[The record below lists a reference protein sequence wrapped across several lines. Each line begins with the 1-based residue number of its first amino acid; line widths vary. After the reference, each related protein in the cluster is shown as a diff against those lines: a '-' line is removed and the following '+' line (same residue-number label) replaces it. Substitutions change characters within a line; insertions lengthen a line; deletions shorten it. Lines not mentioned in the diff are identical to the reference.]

1 MNNYT
6 ERRGFLL
13 AKKRKRLLGKL
24 QWKLIAIFV
33 LLVLSVMIVTGTLL
47 LNSISAF
54 YHNRFTESMNQE
66 FSGNISDNLI
76 YALSEDEPIVKL
88 KEVMEAYS
96 TSRLGINNNRDYYIL
111 EGKSAKF
118 ISGSSKVGENP
129 EITENIISA
138 IAGSIGDKVL
148 ASQTFMDYAY
158 PVKSEGKVEY
168 IIYIKDNKQELLSV
182 SHNMFSVIINA
193 ILYGA
198 LISLF
203 LSILLSRTITVPI
216 KSLTEK
222 ASKMSEGKFDNVI
235 DVKGDDEIGDLTN
248 TFNNMAVKLKQT
260 LDEISGEKDKI
271 AVILKNLDDGVMA
284 FNLKGK
290 STHINP
296 AAGKMLNIDRRKKYS
311 FDEFFEPFG
320 IAHTMKELMK
330 NDPETKR
337 EWQIETNG
345 IILNIHFAPY
355 SNDNTGF
362 EGIIATFQDITKQQ
376 KLEQSRRT
384 FVANVSHELRTP
396 LTNIKSYS
404 ETLLDND
411 IDDKETMN
419 NFLSVINNE
428 ADRMTR
434 LVKDLLVLSQLDHS
448 KAKFNFEETDLQ
460 KLTGDIIN
468 TVKIDAEKRKQTI
481 TFIKSGTTFS
491 VMIDKD
497 RISQVIL
504 NILSNAIK
512 YTPDKG
518 TITVVCGHQEQMS
531 YIKISDTG
539 IGIPEKDLP
548 MIFERFYRVDKA
560 RSRKEG
566 GTGLGLAIAKELV
579 EAHNGTISI
588 DSEYEKG
595 TTVTIKLPVNVHT
608 DL

>member
-1 MNNYT
+1 MA
-6 ERRGFLL
+6 R
-13 AKKRKRLLGKL
+13 KRKRLLGKL

-33 LLVLSVMIVTGTLL
+33 LLVLSVMIITGTLL
-47 LNSISAF
+47 LNSISVL
-54 YHNRFTESMNQE
+54 YHNQFTESMNQE
-66 FSGNISDNLI
+66 FSSDISDNLI
-76 YALSEDEPIVKL
+76 YALSEENPEEKL
-88 KEVMEAYS
+88 IEVMEAYS
-96 TSRLGINNNRDYYIL
+96 INRLGINSNRDYYIL
-111 EGKSAKF
+111 DGKSAKF
-118 ISGSSKVGENP
+118 ISGSSQITLNP

-138 IAGSIGDKVL
+138 ISGSIGDKVS
-148 ASQTFMDYAY
+148 ANRDYMDYAY
-158 PVKSEGKVEY
+158 PIKSGGKVEY

-182 SHNMFSVIINA
+182 SHNMFSVILNA

-198 LISLF
+198 LISLV

-222 ASKMSEGKFDNVI
+222 AVKMSEGKFDNVI

-284 FNLKGK
+284 FNLSGK

-296 AAGKMLNIDRRKKYS
+296 AAGKMLNLDRRKNYS
-311 FDEFFEPFG
+311 FDEFFSELG
-320 IAHTMKELMK
+320 IPLKAEDLMQR
-330 NDPETKR
+330 DSDIQR

-345 IILNIHFAPY
+345 LILNVHFAPY
-355 SNDNTGF
+355 SNDTNKF
-362 EGIIATFQDITKQQ
+362 EGIIAAFQDITKQQ

-411 IDDKETMN
+411 IDDKETRDS
-419 NFLSVINNE
+419 FLNVINNE

-460 KLTGDIIN
+460 KLTADVVN
-468 TVKIDAEKRKQTI
+468 TAKIDAAKRNQTLTYI
-481 TFIKSGTTFS
+481 SSGDPFN
-491 VMIDKD
+491 VVIDRD

-512 YTPDKG
+512 YTPDNG
-518 TITVVCGHQEQMS
+518 TVTVVCGHQEQMS

-566 GTGLGLAIAKELV
+566 GTGLGLAIARELV
-579 EAHNGTISI
+579 EAHNGSISI

-595 TTVTIKLPVNVHT
+595 TTVTIKLPFEQKSDSV
-608 DL
+608 